1 MLKVVPEV
9 VEARTELARPG
20 SDAVDVLVAVGGGG
34 KEHEVGGIGHV
45 VSTAGA
51 TIQMTSLLH
60 QNFAREE
67 FQQL

>member
-34 KEHEVGGIGHV
+34 KEHEVGGMV
-45 VSTAGA
+45 TLYPLRVRP
-51 TIQMTSLLH
+51 
-60 QNFAREE
+60 FR
-67 FQQL
+67 